1 VTRKPVH
8 IEVAM
13 PSGPTHYWSAMMA
26 RPKGFTI
33 REIALCAEGVAY
45 TTVKRYVWFLARE
58 GYVVRVGAKRD
69 GYALQA
75 VYAVKKRQTKT
86 PIERPNPQR
95 APLTAREAMWNAMR
109 ALEQFTARE
118 LCVSASTEERPVSQ
132 RSANLY
138 IQKLVVV
145 GVLHVLER
153 PQKALGKVGDTPLGA
168 TAGRYRLVK
177 SANTGP
183 LAPKL
188 CVAGFV
194 FDPNC
199 NRVLG
204 DAVVSELRA

>member
-1 VTRKPVH
+1 MTRKPIH

-13 PSGPTHYWSAMMA
+13 PSGPAHYWREMLA

-33 REIALCAEGVAY
+33 REIALCSDGVAY
-45 TTVKRYVWFLARE
+45 KTVKRYVEFLKAGGFVIRI
-58 GYVVRVGAKRD
+58 GAKRD

-75 VYAVKKRQTKT
+75 IYAVKKQATKA
-86 PIERPNPQR
+86 PIKRPDPLR

-109 ALEQFTARE
+109 ALNQFSVIE
-118 LCVSASTEERPVSQ
+118 LAVSASTEERPVAQ
-132 RSANLY
+132 RTADHYVRAL
-138 IQKLVVV
+138 LRA
-145 GVLHVLER
+145 GVLQAVAPPETLKGR
-153 PQKALGKVGDTPLGA
+153 GSTPGV
-168 TAGRYRLVK
+168 YRLVK

-194 FDPNC
+194 FDPNK

-204 DAVVSELRA
+204 DAVVSELRP

>member
-1 VTRKPVH
+1 MTRKPIH

-13 PSGPTHYWSAMMA
+13 PSGPAHYWREMMA

-33 REIALCAEGVAY
+33 RQIALCSEGVAY
-45 TTVKRYVWFLARE
+45 KTVKRYVEFLKA
-58 GYVVRVGAKRD
+58 GGFVVRIGAKRD

-75 VYAVKKRQTKT
+75 VYAVKKRQTKP
-86 PIERPNPQR
+86 PIKRPDPQH
-95 APLTAREAMWNAMR
+95 APLTAREAMWNAIR
-109 ALEQFTARE
+109 ALNQFTVIE
-118 LCVSASTEERPVSQ
+118 LAVSASTEERPVTQ
-132 RSANLY
+132 RTADHYVRAL
-138 IQKLVVV
+138 LRA
-145 GVLHVLER
+145 GVLQTVSR
-153 PQKALGKVGDTPLGA
+153 PQTHEGHGSSPGV
-168 TAGRYRLVK
+168 YRLAR

-194 FDPNC
+194 FDPNS